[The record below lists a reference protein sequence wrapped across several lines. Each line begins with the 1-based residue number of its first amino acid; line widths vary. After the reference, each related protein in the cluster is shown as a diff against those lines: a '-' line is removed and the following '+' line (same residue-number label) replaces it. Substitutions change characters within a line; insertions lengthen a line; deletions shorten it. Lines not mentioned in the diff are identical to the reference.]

1 MFKPEKDFTYLMPI
15 HFGGGKFDP
24 DAKVIQKT
32 QSLIISYETDQA
44 LLENY
49 IPEGFELLAPEVQ
62 VVFSKFTEINWLHGG
77 QYNLINVA
85 VPVRFN
91 GKKDELDGSYT
102 LVVWENKTAPILGGR
117 EQTGIP
123 KIFADIEDMHILK
136 PHYATTVSYEGNTF
150 LNMDF
155 EAEADIT
162 GDELESLKSMFISQN
177 TIGWRY
183 IPKVGAPGAELSQY
197 ILYPQGMEVEKAQTG
212 KGSLK
217 WIEMTPIQNPNQFW
231 IINSLAALPI
241 KKITQSILFEGQAI
255 LRAMGARVIE

>member
-1 MFKPEKDFTYLMPI
+1 MFKPEKDFTYLMPV
-15 HFGGGKFDP
+15 HFGGGKFNP
-24 DAKVIQKT
+24 ETKIMQKAT
-32 QSLIISYETDQA
+32 SLSISYETDQK

-62 VVFSKFTEINWLHGG
+62 VVFSKFTEISWLQGG

-85 VPVRFN
+85 APVRFH
-91 GKKDELDGSYT
+91 GKKDQLDGSYT

-123 KIFADIEDMHILK
+123 KIFADIEDLHILK
-136 PHYATTVSYEGNTF
+136 PHYATTISYEGNTF
-150 LNMDF
+150 LNIDF
-155 EAEADIT
+155 EANRDIT
-162 GDELESLKSMFISQN
+162 GNEFDQLKSQFLSMN

-183 IPKVGAPGAELSQY
+183 IPKVGAPGAELSQFV
-197 ILYPQGMEVEKAQTG
+197 LYPQGVEVETAQVG

-217 WIEMTPIQNPNQFW
+217 WTEMNPMQNPNQYW

-241 KKITQSILFEGQAI
+241 KKINQATLIEGKAI
-255 LRAMGARVIE
+255 LHAMGARVIE